1 MKFEYI
7 RTPRTLIR
15 PPTVKD
21 AKLMHDAL
29 KQSIR
34 DLKKWMPWAQELASL
49 EDTRYFLRQAENV
62 WDKRFEENEERSLII
77 LDLENKRYIG
87 STGIKPLNLMV
98 PSFEVGYWVHV
109 NFAGKGL
116 ITEAVTGLT
125 HYIFSELRSNRVEI
139 HCEDK
144 NIKSW
149 KVAERLN
156 FSHEGTLLNHRMTA
170 DNLKLTNTKLYAMT
184 DPEPLPKLEVVWK

>member
-7 RTPRTLIR
+7 RTSRLMIR
-15 PPTVKD
+15 IPTVKD

-29 KQSIR
+29 KESIR
-34 DLKKWMPWAQELASL
+34 ELKPWMPWAQALASL
-49 EDTRYFLRQAENV
+49 EDTRYFLRQAENI
-62 WDKRFEENEERSLII
+62 WDKRFEENVECSLII
-77 LDLENKRYIG
+77 LDPDNKKYIG

-109 NFAGKGL
+109 DYAGKGY
-116 ITEAVTGLT
+116 ITEAINALSQ
-125 HYIFSELRSNRVEI
+125 YIFAELRANRIEI

-144 NIKSW
+144 NEKSW

-156 FSHEGTLLNHRMTA
+156 YPLEGTLINHRMTA
-170 DNLKLTNTKLYAMT
+170 DNMKLTNTKLYAMT
-184 DPEPLPKLEVVWK
+184 EPSKLPALNVSWK